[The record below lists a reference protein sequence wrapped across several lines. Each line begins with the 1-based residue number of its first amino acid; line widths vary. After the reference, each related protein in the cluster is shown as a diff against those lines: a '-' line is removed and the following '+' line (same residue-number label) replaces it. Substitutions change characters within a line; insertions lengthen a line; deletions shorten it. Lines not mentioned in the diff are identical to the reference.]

1 MALVAML
8 MTAFVPQALASWQC
22 EGRTCGT
29 TLWFCCCIAPE
40 GTQDPNCADTNA
52 NPGGSGSL
60 NCPSECNCT
69 LTVTSA
75 ENSQVV
81 ATVAA
86 SFLFDAPAI
95 APQVSRLTLITP
107 TEILARSLQDRG
119 PPAPK
124 VCFATPALRG
134 PPSLTF
140 PTFGS

>member
-1 MALVAML
+1 ML
-8 MTAFVPQALASWQC
+8 TSAFAPQALASWQC

-40 GTQDPNCADTNA
+40 GTQDPNCADTDA
-52 NPGGSGSL
+52 SPAGSGSL

-81 ATVAA
+81 ATAAA
-86 SFLFDAPAI
+86 SFLVDAPAI
-95 APQVSRLTLITP
+95 VTQVSRLTLTTP

-124 VCFATPALRG
+124 ASLATPVLRG
-134 PPSLTF
+134 PPSPTF
-140 PTFGS
+140 PIFGS